1 MNTIVSTAWLA
12 DHLDDPDVRIVDA
25 SYHLPGTNRDAMAEF
40 VEARIPGAVF
50 FDVDDIAAPESKA
63 PGGLP
68 HMLPPAGLF
77 AERMAALGIGNDSFV
92 VCYDVHGL
100 MSAARAWWMLRAFGH
115 DGVAV
120 LDGGLPAWKAEGRPL
135 ETGVATPPAPARFTP
150 HPRPALVRSK
160 AEVLAGTVGTVIDAR
175 ARERFEGTAPE
186 PRPGLRGG
194 HIPGALNLPFGEL
207 LDPATKTLLPPEEI
221 AARFAA
227 AGLPESGPVTA
238 SCGSGITAC
247 VLALG
252 LHRIGREDAAVYD
265 GSWAEWGMPGDT
277 PVETGPAR
285 NRP

>member
-1 MNTIVSTAWLA
+1 MNTIVSTSWLA
-12 DHLDDPDVRIVDA
+12 EHLDDPDVRIVDA
-25 SYHLPGTNRDAMAEF
+25 TYHLPGTNRDAAAEF
-40 VEARIPGAVF
+40 AEAHIPGAVF
-50 FDVDDIAAPESKA
+50 FDVDGIAAPESKA

-68 HMLPPAGLF
+68 HMLPPPELF

-135 ETGVATPPAPARFTP
+135 QSGAPTPALARFTA
-150 HPRPALVRSK
+150 HFRPALLRSK
-160 AEVLAGTVGTVIDAR
+160 AEVMAGTVGTVIDAR

-207 LDPATKTLLPPEEI
+207 LDPATKRLLSPEKI

-265 GSWAEWGMPGDT
+265 GSWAEWGMPGGT

-285 NRP
+285 TRP

>member
-12 DHLDDPDVRIVDA
+12 HHLGDPDVRIVDA
-25 SYHLPGTNRDAMAEF
+25 TYHLPGTNRDAAAEF
-40 VEARIPGAVF
+40 AAAHIPGAVF

-68 HMLPPAGLF
+68 HMLPPPGLF

-100 MSAARAWWMLRAFGH
+100 MSAARAWWMLRTFGH

-135 ETGVATPPAPARFTP
+135 ENGAPAPAPARFTA
-150 HPRPALVRSK
+150 HFRPALVRSK

-194 HIPGALNLPFGEL
+194 HIPGALNLPFGEM
-207 LDPATKTLLPPEEI
+207 LDPATKTLLPPEQI

-227 AGLPESGPVTA
+227 AGLPQSGPVTA

-277 PVETGPAR
+277 PVETGPAGR
-285 NRP
+285 RP

>member
-1 MNTIVSTAWLA
+1 MNTIVSTSWLA

-25 SYHLPGTNRDAMAEF
+25 TYHLPGTNRDAAAEF
-40 VEARIPGAVF
+40 AEAHIPGAVF

-63 PGGLP
+63 PGGPP
-68 HMLPPAGLF
+68 HMLPPPGLF
-77 AERMAALGIGNDSFV
+77 AERMADLGIGNDSFV

-135 ETGVATPPAPARFTP
+135 ASGVPTPAPARFTP
-150 HPRPALVRSK
+150 HLRPALLRSK

-207 LDPATKTLLPPEEI
+207 LDPATKRLLPPEQI
-221 AARFAA
+221 AARFAT

-285 NRP
+285 TRP

>member
-1 MNTIVSTAWLA
+1 MNTIVSTSWLA
-12 DHLDDPDVRIVDA
+12 DHLDDPDVRIADA
-25 SYHLPGTNRDAMAEF
+25 TYHLPGTNRDAAAEF
-40 VEARIPGAVF
+40 AEAHIPGAVF
-50 FDVDDIAAPESKA
+50 FDVDNIAAPESKA

-68 HMLPPAGLF
+68 HMLPPPELF

-135 ETGVATPPAPARFTP
+135 ESGAPTPSPARFTA
-150 HPRPALVRSK
+150 HFRPALVRSK
-160 AEVLAGTVGTVIDAR
+160 TEVLAGAVGTVIDAR

-194 HIPGALNLPFGEL
+194 HIPGARNLPFGEL
-207 LDPATKTLLPPEEI
+207 LDPATKRLLPPEAI

>member
-12 DHLDDPDVRIVDA
+12 EHLDDPDVRIVDA
-25 SYHLPGTNRDAMAEF
+25 TYHLPGTNRDAAAEF
-40 VEARIPGAVF
+40 AEAHIPGAVL
-50 FDVDDIAAPESKA
+50 FDVDDIAAPESKV

-68 HMLPPAGLF
+68 HMLPPPGLF
-77 AERMAALGIGNDSFV
+77 AERVAALGIGNDSFV

-120 LDGGLPAWKAEGRPL
+120 LDGGLPGWKAEGRPL
-135 ETGVATPPAPARFTP
+135 ESGVSAPAPARFTA
-150 HPRPALVRSK
+150 HFRPALVRSK

-207 LDPATKTLLPPEEI
+207 LDPATKTLLPPEQI

-227 AGLPESGPVTA
+227 AGLPQSGPVTA

-277 PVETGPAR
+277 AVETGPAR
-285 NRP
+285 KPS

>member
-12 DHLDDPDVRIVDA
+12 EHLDDPDVRIVDA
-25 SYHLPGTNRDAMAEF
+25 TYHLPGTNRDAAAEF
-40 VEARIPGAVF
+40 AAAHIPGAVF
-50 FDVDDIAAPESKA
+50 FDVDDIAAPDSKA

-68 HMLPPAGLF
+68 HMLPPPGLF

-120 LDGGLPAWKAEGRPL
+120 LDGGLPAWKAEGRPI
-135 ETGVATPPAPARFTP
+135 ESGAPTPAPARFTA
-150 HPRPALVRSK
+150 HFRPALVRSK

-207 LDPATKTLLPPEEI
+207 LDPATKTLLPPEQI

-227 AGLPESGPVTA
+227 AGLPQSGPVTA

-285 NRP
+285 RRP

>member
-1 MNTIVSTAWLA
+1 M
-12 DHLDDPDVRIVDA
+12 
-25 SYHLPGTNRDAMAEF
+25 
-40 VEARIPGAVF
+40 
-50 FDVDDIAAPESKA
+50 
-63 PGGLP
+63 
-68 HMLPPAGLF
+68 
-77 AERMAALGIGNDSFV
+77 
-92 VCYDVHGL
+92 
-100 MSAARAWWMLRAFGH
+100 
-115 DGVAV
+115 
-120 LDGGLPAWKAEGRPL
+120 
-135 ETGVATPPAPARFTP
+135 
-150 HPRPALVRSK
+150 
-160 AEVLAGTVGTVIDAR
+160 IDAR

-207 LDPATKTLLPPEEI
+207 LDPATKTLLPPEDI

-265 GSWAEWGMPGDT
+265 GSWAEWGMPGNT

-285 NRP
+285 RRS

>member
-12 DHLDDPDVRIVDA
+12 DHLDDPDVRVVDA
-25 SYHLPGTNRDAMAEF
+25 TYHLPGTNRDAAAEF
-40 VEARIPGAVF
+40 AEAHIPGAVF

-68 HMLPPAGLF
+68 HMLPPPALF
-77 AERMAALGIGNDSFV
+77 ADRMAALGIGNDSFV

-135 ETGVATPPAPARFTP
+135 ESGVATPAAARFTP

-160 AEVLAGTVGTVIDAR
+160 AEILAGRVGAVIDAR

-207 LDPATKTLLPPEEI
+207 LAPATKTLLPPEEI

-227 AGLPESGPVTA
+227 AGLPDSGPVTA

-285 NRP
+285 RRP

>member
-12 DHLDDPDVRIVDA
+12 EHLDDPDVRIVDA
-25 SYHLPGTNRDAMAEF
+25 TYHLPSTNRDAVAEF
-40 VEARIPGAVF
+40 AAAHIPGAAF

-68 HMLPPAGLF
+68 HMLPPPGLF

-135 ETGVATPPAPARFTP
+135 ESGVPTPAPARFTA
-150 HPRPALVRSK
+150 HFRPALVRSK
-160 AEVLAGTVGTVIDAR
+160 AEVLAGTMGTVIDAR
-175 ARERFEGTAPE
+175 TRERFEGTAPE

-207 LDPATKTLLPPEEI
+207 LDPAAKTLLPPERI

-227 AGLPESGPVTA
+227 AGLPQSGPVTA
-238 SCGSGITAC
+238 SCGSGVTAC

-285 NRP
+285 KRP

>member
-12 DHLDDPDVRIVDA
+12 DHLNDPDVRIVDA
-25 SYHLPGTNRDAMAEF
+25 TYHLPGTNRDAAAEF
-40 VEARIPGAVF
+40 AEAHIPGAVF

-68 HMLPPAGLF
+68 HMLPPPELF

-135 ETGVATPPAPARFTP
+135 ESGVPTPVPARFTA
-150 HPRPALVRSK
+150 HVRPALVRSK

-175 ARERFEGTAPE
+175 ARERFEGAAPE

-207 LDPATKTLLPPEEI
+207 LEPATKTLLPPERI

>member
-25 SYHLPGTNRDAMAEF
+25 TYHMPAANRDAAAEF
-40 VEARIPGAVF
+40 AEAHIPGAVR
-50 FDVDDIAAPESKA
+50 FDVDDIAAPESKL
-63 PGGLP
+63 PDGLP
-68 HMLPPAGLF
+68 HMLPPPGLF
-77 AERMAALGIGNDSFV
+77 AEKMAALGIGNDSFV

-135 ETGVATPPAPARFTP
+135 ESGVATPAPARFVP

-160 AEVLAGTVGTVIDAR
+160 AQILAGTVGTVIDAR
-175 ARERFEGTAPE
+175 ARDRFEGTAPE

-194 HIPGALNLPFGEL
+194 HTPGALNLPFGEL
-207 LDPATKTLLPPEEI
+207 LDPATKRLLPPEAI

-227 AGLPESGPVTA
+227 AGLSDQGPVTA
-238 SCGSGITAC
+238 SCGSGVTAC

-265 GSWAEWGMPGDT
+265 GSWSEWGLPGDT

-285 NRP
+285 STP

>member
-25 SYHLPGTNRDAMAEF
+25 TYHMPAANRDAAAEF
-40 VEARIPGAVF
+40 AEAHIPGAVL
-50 FDVDDIAAPESKA
+50 FDVDDIAAPESKL
-63 PGGLP
+63 PDGLP
-68 HMLPPAGLF
+68 HMLPPPGLF
-77 AERMAALGIGNDSFV
+77 AEKMAALGIGNDNFV

-120 LDGGLPAWKAEGRPL
+120 LDGGLPAWKTEGRPL
-135 ETGVATPPAPARFTP
+135 ESGVATPAPARFVP

-160 AEVLAGTVGTVIDAR
+160 AQILAGTVGTVIDAR
-175 ARERFEGTAPE
+175 ARDRFEGTAPE

-207 LDPATKTLLPPEEI
+207 LDPATKRLSPPEAI

-227 AGLPESGPVTA
+227 AGLPDQGPVTA
-238 SCGSGITAC
+238 SCGSGVTAC

-265 GSWAEWGMPGDT
+265 GSWSEWGLPGDT

-285 NRP
+285 STP

>member
-12 DHLDDPDVRIVDA
+12 EHLDDPDVRIVDA
-25 SYHLPGTNRDAMAEF
+25 TYHLPGTNRDAAAEF
-40 VEARIPGAVF
+40 AAAHIPGAVF

-68 HMLPPAGLF
+68 HMLPPPGLF

-135 ETGVATPPAPARFTP
+135 ESGAPTAAPARFTA
-150 HPRPALVRSK
+150 HFRPALVRSK
-160 AEVLAGTVGTVIDAR
+160 AEVLGGTVGTVIDAR

-207 LDPATKTLLPPEEI
+207 LDPATKTLLPPEQI

-227 AGLPESGPVTA
+227 AGLPQNGPVTA

-285 NRP
+285 KQP

>member
-1 MNTIVSTAWLA
+1 MNTIVSTSWLA

-25 SYHLPGTNRDAMAEF
+25 TYHLPGTNRDAAAEF
-40 VEARIPGAVF
+40 SEAHIPGAVR
-50 FDVDDIAAPESKA
+50 FDVDDIAAPESKV

-68 HMLPPAGLF
+68 HMLPPPGLF

-120 LDGGLPAWKAEGRPL
+120 LDGGLLAWKAGGRPI
-135 ETGVATPPAPARFTP
+135 ESGAPTPAPARFTA
-150 HPRPALVRSK
+150 HFRPALVRSK

-207 LDPATKTLLPPEEI
+207 LDPVTKTLLPPGQV

-227 AGLPESGPVTA
+227 AGLPQSGPVTA

-247 VLALG
+247 ILALG

-285 NRP
+285 KRP

>member
-25 SYHLPGTNRDAMAEF
+25 TYHLPGTNRDAAAEF
-40 VEARIPGAVF
+40 TQAHIPGAVF

-68 HMLPPAGLF
+68 HMLPPPELF

-135 ETGVATPPAPARFTP
+135 ESGAPTPVPARFTP

-160 AEVLAGTVGTVIDAR
+160 AEVLAGRVGTVIDAR

-207 LDPATKTLLPPEEI
+207 LDPATRTLLPPETI

-265 GSWAEWGMPGDT
+265 GSWAEWGMPGET

-285 NRP
+285 KQP

>member
-12 DHLDDPDVRIVDA
+12 DHLDDPDVRVVDA
-25 SYHLPGTNRDAMAEF
+25 TYHLPGTNRDAAAEF
-40 VEARIPGAVF
+40 AEAHIPGAVF

-68 HMLPPAGLF
+68 HMLPPPKLF

-135 ETGVATPPAPARFTP
+135 ESGISTPAPARFTP

-160 AEVLAGTVGTVIDAR
+160 AEILAGRVGAVVDAR
-175 ARERFEGTAPE
+175 ASERFEGTAPE

-207 LDPATKTLLPPEEI
+207 LDPASKTLLPPEEI

-285 NRP
+285 KPS

>member
-12 DHLDDPDVRIVDA
+12 EHLDDPDVRIVDA
-25 SYHLPGTNRDAMAEF
+25 TYHLPGTNRDAKAEF
-40 VEARIPGAVF
+40 AEAHIPGAVL

-68 HMLPPAGLF
+68 HMLPPPELF

-135 ETGVATPPAPARFTP
+135 ESGMPAPAPARFTA
-150 HPRPALVRSK
+150 HFRPALLRRK

-175 ARERFEGTAPE
+175 AGERFEGTAPE
-186 PRPGLRGG
+186 PRPGLRSG

-207 LDPATKTLLPPEEI
+207 LDPATKTLLPPEAI

-227 AGLPESGPVTA
+227 AGLPQSGPVTA

-285 NRP
+285 ARP

>member
-25 SYHLPGTNRDAMAEF
+25 SYHLPGTNRDAAAEF
-40 VEARIPGAVF
+40 AEARIPGAVF

-68 HMLPPAGLF
+68 HMLPPPGLF

-135 ETGVATPPAPARFTP
+135 ESGVPTPSGPARFTP

-160 AEVLAGTVGTVIDAR
+160 AEVLAGRVGTVIDAR

-207 LDPATKTLLPPEEI
+207 LDPATKTLLPPEDI

-265 GSWAEWGMPGDT
+265 GSWSEWGMPGDT

-285 NRP
+285 RRS

>member
-1 MNTIVSTAWLA
+1 MNTIVSTSWLA
-12 DHLDDPDVRIVDA
+12 DHLDNPDVRIVDA
-25 SYHLPGTNRDAMAEF
+25 TYHLPGTNRDAAAEF
-40 VEARIPGAVF
+40 AEAHIPGAVF

-68 HMLPPAGLF
+68 HMLPPPELF
-77 AERMAALGIGNDSFV
+77 AERMADLGIGNDSFV

-135 ETGVATPPAPARFTP
+135 ESGMPTPVPARFTA
-150 HPRPALVRSK
+150 HFRPALLRSK
-160 AEVLAGTVGTVIDAR
+160 AEILAGRVGTVIDAR

-207 LDPATKTLLPPEEI
+207 LDPATKRLLPPEAI

-227 AGLPESGPVTA
+227 AGLPERGPVTA

-285 NRP
+285 TRP

>member
-12 DHLDDPDVRIVDA
+12 DHLDDPDVRVVDA
-25 SYHLPGTNRDAMAEF
+25 TYHLPGTDRDAAAEF
-40 VEARIPGAVF
+40 VEAHIPGAVF

-68 HMLPPAGLF
+68 HMLPPPELF

-135 ETGVATPPAPARFTP
+135 ESGVPTPAPTRFTP
-150 HPRPALVRSK
+150 HPRPALVRGK
-160 AEVLAGTVGTVIDAR
+160 AEVLAGRVGAVIDAR

-207 LDPATKTLLPPEEI
+207 LDPASKTLLPPEEI

-277 PVETGPAR
+277 PVETGPTR
-285 NRP
+285 KRS

>member
-1 MNTIVSTAWLA
+1 MNTIVSTSWLA
-12 DHLDDPDVRIVDA
+12 EHLDDPDVRIVDA
-25 SYHLPGTNRDAMAEF
+25 TYHLPGTNRDAATEF
-40 VEARIPGAVF
+40 AAAHIPGAVL

-68 HMLPPAGLF
+68 HMLPPPELF
-77 AERMAALGIGNDSFV
+77 GERMAALGIGNDSFV

-135 ETGVATPPAPARFTP
+135 ESGVPAPASARFTA
-150 HPRPALVRSK
+150 HVRPALLRRK
-160 AEVLAGTVGTVIDAR
+160 AEVLAGRVGTVIDAR

-207 LDPATKTLLPPEEI
+207 LDPATKRLLPPEQI

-285 NRP
+285 ARP